1 MAAMRSRW
9 TVMMLAGAVAT
20 LLLGVAAIAQT
31 EPRKVKSKV
40 TPTYPDLARRMNIVG
55 KTKIEV
61 TISPE
66 GKVRSSR
73 AVGGHP
79 LLVQACL
86 DAVKEWK
93 FVAGPEESKQIV
105 ECDFGG

>member
-20 LLLGVAAIAQT
+20 MLLGVAAFAQT
-31 EPRKVKSKV
+31 EPRKVKAKV
-40 TPTYPDLARRMNIVG
+40 LPMYPELAKRLNIVG
-55 KTKIEV
+55 KAKIEV

-66 GKVRSSR
+66 GKVKNSR

-79 LLVQACL
+79 VLVQACQ

>member
-1 MAAMRSRW
+1 M
-9 TVMMLAGAVAT
+9 VLAGAVAT
-20 LLLGVAAIAQT
+20 MLLGVAAFAQT
-31 EPRKVKSKV
+31 EMRKVQSKV
-40 TPTYPDLARRMNIVG
+40 IPAYPELARRMKIAG
-55 KTKIEV
+55 KAKVEV

-105 ECDFGG
+105 ECDFGI

>member
-9 TVMMLAGAVAT
+9 TGMMLAGAVAAM
-20 LLLGVAAIAQT
+20 LLGVAAFAQT
-31 EPRKVKSKV
+31 DARKVQSRV
-40 TPTYPDLARRMNIVG
+40 VPAYPELARRMKIVG
-55 KTKIEV
+55 KAKVEV

-66 GKVRSSR
+66 GKVKNSR

-79 LLVQACL
+79 LLVQACQ

-93 FVAGPEESKQIV
+93 FVAGPEESKQVV
-105 ECDFGG
+105 ECDFGN